1 MRKLN
6 TAFLKDMGLA
16 TGAAGAAMLW
26 DEIAGAAVID
36 ATARDGKVSPM
47 DMLLQMVIGWG
58 PLAFAATRPPGNYF
72 WPAFGGAIAFNR
84 IDNLMIALGQP
95 ALTPLGPIRPGE
107 TLETA
112 RARIAVDGFGR
123 LFPDR

>member
-6 TAFLKDMGLA
+6 MAFLKDMGSV

-36 ATARDGKVSPM
+36 ATARDGKITLM
-47 DMLLQMVIGWG
+47 DMLLQMAVGWG
-58 PLAFAATRPPGNYF
+58 PLVFAATRPTGNYF
-72 WPAFGGAIAFNR
+72 WPAFGGAIALNR
-84 IDNLMIALGQP
+84 IDNIMIALGQP

-107 TLETA
+107 TLKA
-112 RARIAVDGFGR
+112 ASARIGAAV
-123 LFPDR
+123 